1 MEEREEKKGERKEE
15 RKGEE
20 MTENASLL
28 SKVEIRFLISSIH
41 ACPSPPLHLHS
52 VGMPDTSSAMVIT
65 EGKIS

>member
-41 ACPSPPLHLHS
+41 ACPSPPLTCTVLACQTHPLRW
-52 VGMPDTSSAMVIT
+52 
-65 EGKIS
+65 